1 MRTAW
6 VTAISL
12 VVLVAA
18 IATLLGILIVEQP
31 SQGADP
37 APDDG
42 RSGVD
47 DEGSE
52 RPPQVPADAEPAIID
67 HVIDG
72 DTVRVIVAPHARAS
86 TDGSVRVR
94 LLNIDTPELA
104 RDGQP
109 GECGAS
115 EATARVEQLLAP
127 GDLVWL
133 AADVEDRDVY
143 DRLLRAVWTEDGRF
157 INTLLAVEGYA
168 QALLVEPNDRFYN
181 EVVDAVERAQRQGRG
196 IWGELCPVP

>member
-1 MRTAW
+1 MKGARPPPSDRLMRCGEPTRPETRWGEVVVRPAW

-72 DTVRVIVAPHARAS
+72 D
-86 TDGSVRVR
+86 
-94 LLNIDTPELA
+94 
-104 RDGQP
+104 
-109 GECGAS
+109 
-115 EATARVEQLLAP
+115 
-127 GDLVWL
+127 
-133 AADVEDRDVY
+133 
-143 DRLLRAVWTEDGRF
+143 
-157 INTLLAVEGYA
+157 
-168 QALLVEPNDRFYN
+168 
-181 EVVDAVERAQRQGRG
+181 
-196 IWGELCPVP
+196 